1 MIPLE
6 RWADQHRKWP
16 AEGRHIMACFD
27 ETTIV
32 VYQAFRPD
40 VATEAVKLGRFGPE
54 FSLTRMSWIKPGFL
68 WIMHRSG
75 WATKPDQQRVVA
87 VRLRRTDFDRVVDA
101 AVPSSYDETRFPTID
116 EWRSAVANSSG
127 RVQWDPDHGPHG
139 ESLNRRVIQL
149 GLRGELLRDYATEMP
164 VEIVDVTDIAHAGH
178 SMVTAGHLDL
188 LETPVER
195 LYSRRG

>member
-1 MIPLE
+1 
-6 RWADQHRKWP
+6 
-16 AEGRHIMACFD
+16 MACFD
-27 ETTIV
+27 ETTVV

-40 VATEAVKLGRFGPE
+40 IATEAVKLGRFGPG

-101 AVPSSYDETRFPTID
+101 AVPSSYDETRFTTIH

-139 ESLNRRVIQL
+139 ESLDRRVIQL
-149 GLRGELLRDYATEMP
+149 GLRGQLLRDYAMEMP
-164 VEIVDVTDIAHAGH
+164 AEIVDVTDIAHAGR